1 MKILALI
8 GGRRNSSSEAMAKLA
23 LLGAKNAGGESVEVE
38 AVRLLDLNIQPCTG
52 CNACVD
58 GLLTAKGV
66 GNCVRKDDFPWL
78 AEKIMEADGIIVSL
92 PIFEKTVPGYF
103 KDLCDRCGPGMDAA
117 LRSVSKKVREEKG
130 LKEMPDARTWKRR
143 AVAFIAHGGSDW
155 NQSMMPVMMH
165 FAIPLN
171 MEIVDQLLIPW
182 DRQKLL
188 DEANVER
195 LQETGAH
202 MFRSLQE
209 MPEKMT
215 YIGMKG
221 ICPVCHN
228 NVFRLGETANDAS
241 CACCG
246 ITGILRIDEEGKV
259 SVDFTEEEK
268 SLSHVLMGG
277 KFKHL
282 DDMREIGANAGDL
295 MPVIMETKKRYSQL
309 FENSRPGS

>member
-1 MKILALI
+1 MKLLALI
-8 GGRRNSSSEAMAKLA
+8 GGRKNSSSEAMAKLA
-23 LLGAKNAGGESVEVE
+23 LQGAKERGGDAVEVT
-38 AVRLLDLNIQPCTG
+38 AVRLLDLEILPCTG

-58 GLLTAKGV
+58 GLLSGSGV
-66 GNCVRKDDFPWL
+66 GNCVRKDDFQWL
-78 AEKIMEADGIIVSL
+78 TEQIMEADGIIVSL

-103 KDLCDRCGPGMDAA
+103 KDLCDRSGPGMDAA
-117 LRSVSKKVREEKG
+117 LRLMSKKLREERG
-130 LKEMPDARTWKRR
+130 IAEMPDPRTWKRR

-171 MEIVDQLLIPW
+171 LEIVDQLLIPW

-188 DEANVER
+188 EAQTVRR
-195 LQETGAH
+195 LKETGAH
-202 MFRSLQE
+202 LFRCLSE
-209 MPEKMT
+209 MPEEMP

-228 NVFRLGETANDAS
+228 SVFRLGETASEAS

-246 ITGILRIDEEGKV
+246 ITGTLRIDAEGRV
-259 SVDFTEEEK
+259 HVDFEEK
-268 SLSHVLMGG
+268 ELTQSHVKMGG

-282 DDMREIGANAGDL
+282 SDMRDIGAGARDL
-295 MPVIMETKKRYSQL
+295 MPKILETKKTYSQL
-309 FENSRPGS
+309 FENTTPSK